1 LRSRAQNT
9 HVRGNVTLWFGFLG
23 GALAWTLHLLASYL
37 LAEGS
42 CAPALAVEGTRV
54 SSTVAILMHSATLA
68 GALVALAATLSA
80 RSQWQRWRGDADRS
94 GRAYIGLAGVFVSGA
109 FLLIILI
116 EGLPPLLVPPCA

>member
-9 HVRGNVTLWFGFLG
+9 VNRGNAALWFGFLG

-42 CAPALAVEGTRV
+42 CAPALAVDGMRG
-54 SSTVAILMHSATLA
+54 SGIVAILMHSATLA

-80 RSQWQRWRGDADRS
+80 RSQWRRWRGDADQS
-94 GRAYIGLAGVFVSGA
+94 GRGYIGLAGVFVSGA

-116 EGLPPLLVPPCA
+116 EGLPPLLIPPCA